1 MHAPAI
7 WEQKY
12 QRLYPPA
19 LPNTVP
25 VVLSPPGLGYDT
37 YRYWETLLLGAIPVV
52 YYNQGAEEVLVMFQG
67 LKCYWLSY

>member
-1 MHAPAI
+1 MLPLFMRAI
-7 WEQKY
+7 VPTFTPTNTPEHGF
-12 QRLYPPA
+12 LY
-19 LPNTVP
+19 

-67 LKCYWLSY
+67 LKCYWLS